1 MPLLL
6 LAHVDVKCL
15 SVCLDGTPS
24 AAAAAAAAVDG
35 NVTALPVVLLVADA
49 GNFPAVASREVE
61 LSDCC

>member
-24 AAAAAAAAVDG
+24 AAAAAAVDG

-49 GNFPAVASREVE
+49 GNFPAVASQEVE